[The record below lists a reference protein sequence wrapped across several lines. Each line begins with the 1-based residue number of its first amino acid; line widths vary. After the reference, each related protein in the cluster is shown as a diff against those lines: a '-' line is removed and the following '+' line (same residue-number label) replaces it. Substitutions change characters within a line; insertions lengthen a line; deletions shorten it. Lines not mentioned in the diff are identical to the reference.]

1 MGCALF
7 GGPIRGLRDHN
18 AGVRRHSARAL
29 AFGEAGKGQ
38 QRRPVPACRAWRR
51 LRIQGRSFSRSAAAW
66 SALPANGSKAMVGAR
81 AHLLAAA
88 NVRHQLIAVHQDRV
102 RAYFQ
107 ASVARQR
114 GADDFSVSVAAFS
127 YLWVRSSRR
136 RRRGAAS
143 PPRGSLTFHPADRA
157 PRSPS

>member
-51 LRIQGRSFSRSAAAW
+51 LRIQGRSFSRPVATW
-66 SALPANGSKAMVGAR
+66 SALPASGAKTTVRER
-81 AHLLAAA
+81 ANPLAAA
-88 NVRHQLIAVHQDRV
+88 NGRHQLIAVRQDRV

-114 GADDFSVSVAAFS
+114 PEGCITLD
-127 YLWVRSSRR
+127 RSRR
-136 RRRGAAS
+136 
-143 PPRGSLTFHPADRA
+143 
-157 PRSPS
+157 PSA